1 MTNPQPPSRELAD
14 PALSRL
20 YRDAAE
26 DVPSPSLDATILAA
40 ARAAVAPR
48 APANRPWWQR
58 LSLPVSVAAT
68 VLMTVMLSLTMQHN
82 PPEVADI
89 AAPRPAPASPAE
101 KTKAEPTEPPAAAK
115 AMREA
120 PVPVLQPPAAPALH
134 TEKKAR
140 PAAPAPQAR
149 DTPSSPALE
158 AQVVSPAPTPLP
170 AAKAEKGE
178 VSESAKKLER
188 LDSEESRASA
198 DRAVPAR
205 GRAAT
210 EAAAPAAV
218 VPSAG
223 AAAPQAQRETA
234 WLEEIRAL
242 RRQGQHEAA
251 ARRLVE
257 FRKTYPDYPLPD
269 DLK

>member
-1 MTNPQPPSRELAD
+1 MTKPQPPSRDLAD
-14 PALSRL
+14 PVLSRL

-26 DVPSPSLDATILAA
+26 DAPSPALDATILAA

-48 APANRPWWQR
+48 VAAKKPWWQR
-58 LSLPVSVAAT
+58 LSLPVGVAAT

-82 PPEVADI
+82 PPEVAEM
-89 AAPRPAPASPAE
+89 AAPRPISPSPAE
-101 KTKAEPTEPPAAAK
+101 KMNAAPPAAAK

-120 PVPVLQPPAAPALH
+120 PVPAAPTPAAPALH

-140 PAAPAPQAR
+140 SEAPVLQAR
-149 DTPSSPALE
+149 DAPPSPALE
-158 AQVVSPAPTPLP
+158 RQAVAPAPAALP
-170 AAKAEKGE
+170 AAKTGKGE
-178 VSESAKKLER
+178 VLESAKKLE
-188 LDSEESRASA
+188 SQESSVSA
-198 DRAVPAR
+198 DRADLTR

-210 EAAAPAAV
+210 GGATPGAP

-223 AAAPQAQRETA
+223 AVAPQAQRETA
-234 WLEEIRAL
+234 WLEEIRTL

-251 ARRLVE
+251 ARRLAE
-257 FRKTYPDYPLPD
+257 FRKSFPDYPLPE